1 MLFKK
6 VLILHNSFD
15 SLSLLLLI
23 EMVNVYGDCI
33 VWEVKEFL
41 LKGFVNFWGLEKN
54 NDVSLLCGFGY
65 IFT

>member
-6 VLILHNSFD
+6 VLILHNYFD

-41 LKGFVNFWGLEKN
+41 LKGFVNIGVWKR
-54 NDVSLLCGFGY
+54 
-65 IFT
+65 IMM